1 MSNGANLPSRV
12 LVEVVV
18 DSVATAIAAER
29 AGASRLELCC
39 AVGEGGLTPSL
50 GTLGEVLEAAN
61 VPVFAMLRPRRGDFL
76 FEAGEFRAMRRD
88 LDLLLQ
94 HGARGIVT
102 GALRADGSVDRD
114 RVREMVAAAGRV
126 PVTFHR
132 AFDLVPDA
140 DAAIETLVD
149 LGVARVLTSGQA
161 PTAERGISRIR
172 AFVARAAGRIVVM
185 AGAGVRARN
194 AAAIVRATGV
204 TELHLSA
211 SRYDASAMRWPDASV
226 AMGTQPAQP
235 ENVVRAIDEG
245 EVTEVVRAAADT
257 RIG

>member
-1 MSNGANLPSRV
+1 MTSAANLPSPV
-12 LVEVVV
+12 LVEVVA

-29 AGASRLELCC
+29 AGAHRLELCC

-50 GTLGEVLEAAN
+50 GTLVEVLHAVH

-76 FEAGEFRAMRRD
+76 FDDGEFRAMRRD
-88 LDLLLQ
+88 LDLLLH

-102 GALRADGSVDRD
+102 GALSADGRIDRE
-114 RVREMVAAAGRV
+114 RTRELVRAAGRV

-140 DAAIETLVD
+140 DEALDVLVD
-149 LGVARVLTSGQA
+149 LGVTRVLTSGQA
-161 PTAERGISRIR
+161 PTAESGVARI
-172 AFVARAAGRIVVM
+172 AALVARARSRIHVM

-204 TELHLSA
+204 SELHLSA
-211 SRYDASAMRWPDASV
+211 SRYDASAMHWPDANI
-226 AMGTQPAQP
+226 AMGTQPVLP
-235 ENVVRAIDEG
+235 ENVVRAIDED
-245 EVTEVVRAAADT
+245 EVRGVVRASHA
-257 RIG
+257 